1 MTVDAAMGN
10 AGRMEITMDE
20 AKILEKVAGV
30 DGVYNC
36 AFVDTKDLVFRPE
49 FRSLCE
55 EDTCG
60 NYDVNYSC
68 PPYCGTPEEMQA
80 KVMQYKR
87 LLVMQ
92 TAWDVSDVM
101 NTEET
106 KEAKAKHN
114 AISFQVLDELKAL
127 GIESD
132 AMMAGPCK
140 QCKKVCMQM
149 IGEPC
154 PRDYKVYSCLSAY
167 CLDVTH
173 LAETV
178 GMECW
183 CGNTRV
189 LYFSVFMFEK

>member
-1 MTVDAAMGN
+1 
-10 AGRMEITMDE
+10 
-20 AKILEKVAGV
+20 
-30 DGVYNC
+30 
-36 AFVDTKDLVFRPE
+36 
-49 FRSLCE
+49 
-55 EDTCG
+55 
-60 NYDVNYSC
+60 
-68 PPYCGTPEEMQA
+68 MQA

-87 LLVMQ
+87 LLVVQ

-106 KEAKAKHN
+106 AAAKVKHN
-114 AISFQVLDELKAL
+114 AISFKILDRLKELGL
-127 GIESD
+127 TSD

-140 QCKKVCMQM
+140 QCKKVCMEM

-167 CLDVTH
+167 CIDVTK
-173 LAETV
+173 LAETL

-189 LYFSVFMFEK
+189 LYFSMFMFDK